1 MIFHLFFLV
10 FLFSSVPFGPLLE
23 SSRYLVITE
32 LLTLYVAFR
41 LQKGCGMKEKIEDN
55 HLFIFCYHQLRST
68 DTDTAMEIRHG
79 GTLGHGKFQKTRL
92 WLRQGHGIIR

>member
-1 MIFHLFFLV
+1 M
-10 FLFSSVPFGPLLE
+10 FLFSSVPFCPLLE

-41 LQKGCGMKEKIEDN
+41 LQKGYGNQGKKREDN

-68 DTDTAMEIRHG
+68 DTDTATEIRHG
-79 GTLGHGKFQKTRL
+79 GTLGHGKFQKTRIRI
-92 WLRQGHGIIR
+92 RQEHDIIK